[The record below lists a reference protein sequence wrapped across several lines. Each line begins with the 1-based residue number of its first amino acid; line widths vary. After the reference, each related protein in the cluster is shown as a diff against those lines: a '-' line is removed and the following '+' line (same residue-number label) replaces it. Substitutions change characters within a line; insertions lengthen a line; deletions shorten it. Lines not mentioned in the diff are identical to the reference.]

1 MTKSKTN
8 KLDSWINKV
17 RCTKRLEEQTTE
29 AIEKS
34 GETYPGYIR
43 KAVEQKNEKVLKE
56 QQNEI

>member
-1 MTKSKTN
+1 MTKSKAN
-8 KLDSWINKV
+8 KLDGWINKV
-17 RCTKRLEEQTTE
+17 RCTKKLEEQTAE

-56 QQNEI
+56 R